1 MRTKIQVV
9 YRFGCVMVPFMTLA
23 KRAFIVGAAVIC
35 AGAIPVLCADTPDN
49 PYQPIVLRN
58 VFGIKPAPQPP
69 PEQPITP
76 PAPLAKVVLTGIT
89 TMFGTQAFLE
99 ITEQEQGKTPNVKK
113 TMLREKEREGPV
125 EIVSIDVANSQVR
138 IRNGTVETNVTFEV
152 AKANTGPAPANMP
165 AAQGPGF
172 RPSLTPPP
180 VHSSYVPPGLG
191 AAPGGPTII
200 GGNDAG
206 RAGSSVTTYGASA
219 PGDRPLPV
227 RTGLQPTTTLPATGN
242 SPSTAAD
249 LLRQSARA
257 RGIPMPPLPPSS
269 HTAPAK

>member
-1 MRTKIQVV
+1 MV
-9 YRFGCVMVPFMTLA
+9 YCFGCLMFLLMILA
-23 KRAFIVGAAVIC
+23 KRTFIVGAAVIC
-35 AGAIPVLCADTPDN
+35 AGAISVLCADTPDN

-58 VFGIKPAPQPP
+58 VFGIKPAPPP
-69 PEQPITP
+69 PP
-76 PAPLAKVVLTGIT
+76 PPDTTAQVPQAKVVLTGIT

-99 ITEQEQGKTPNVKK
+99 ITEQEQGKTPNIKK

-125 EIVSIDVANSQVR
+125 EIISIDVANSQVR

-152 AKANTGPAPANMP
+152 AKANTGPAPANMS
-165 AAQGPGF
+165 AAQGFP

-180 VHSSYVPPGLG
+180 VNSSYVPPGLGAMG

-200 GGNDAG
+200 GRGDAG
-206 RAGSSVTTYGASA
+206 RPGSSVTTYGASA

-269 HTAPAK
+269 YTAPAK